1 MTEQGEDRL
10 AKIKALNGG
19 MAPPEEVLGG
29 PAVPAP
35 RVASVV
41 DDDPE
46 VCIETN

>member
-29 PAVPAP
+29 
-35 RVASVV
+35 RTLSMSKIVASHKRKEPTLT
-41 DDDPE
+41 DQ
-46 VCIETN
+46 